1 MLDKKN
7 VTLTEKQGENAE
19 RGRCS
24 STACV
29 SSMQHASKLKG
40 RRNKIS
46 LDFGE
51 AAKQS

>member
-29 SSMQHASKLKG
+29 SSMQRASKLKG
-40 RRNKIS
+40 RNKIS
-46 LDFGE
+46 LDFDE
-51 AAKQS
+51 AAKQR